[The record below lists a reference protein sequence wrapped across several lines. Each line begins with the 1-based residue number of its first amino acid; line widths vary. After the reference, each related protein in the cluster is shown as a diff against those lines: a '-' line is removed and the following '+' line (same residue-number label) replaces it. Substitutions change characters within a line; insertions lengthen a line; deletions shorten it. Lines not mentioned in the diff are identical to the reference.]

1 MGSGDWN
8 DGMNRVGHGGR
19 GESVWLAWFLCRVVA
34 DFAPL
39 ALARGER
46 GRAQRWLDAAA
57 GWREALQG
65 PAWDGAW
72 YRRAFFD
79 DGSPLGAS
87 SNAEARIDL
96 IAQAWSVLGG
106 VAPATRQQQA
116 LLSAHTQLVDAEHGL
131 VRLLHPPLRH
141 QQPSAGYIQ
150 AYPPGVRENG
160 GQYTHAG
167 VWWLMAQVAHA
178 HTLPA
183 PQAGFDEAWR
193 TWCQLSPA
201 HRSAEPAQAAA
212 YGLEPYAVA
221 ADVYT
226 AAPFIGRG
234 GWSWYTGAAAWL
246 HRAALESVF
255 GLQFG
260 PQTLQLQ
267 PALPS
272 HWAQA
277 TLTLRREG
285 RSLHFTLLRGA
296 PPQGAELLQPGAPL
310 HWQDLQGEHRF
321 VVPLPR

>member
-39 ALARGER
+39 AAARGER

-87 SNAEARIDL
+87 GNAEARIDL
-96 IAQAWSVLGG
+96 IAQAWAVLSG
-106 VAPATRQQQA
+106 VAPPARQQQA
-116 LLSAHTQLVDAEHGL
+116 LLSACTQLVDAEHGL

-160 GQYTHAG
+160 GLYTHAG

-178 HTLPA
+178 HTRPA
-183 PQAGFDEAWR
+183 PKAGFDAAWR

-201 HRSAEPAQAAA
+201 HRSAEPSQAAA

-260 PQTLQLQ
+260 PQTLQLR

-272 HWAQA
+272 HWPQA
-277 TLTLRREG
+277 TLTLRRDG
-285 RSLHFTLLRGA
+285 RTLHFTLLRGA
-296 PPQGAELLQPGAPL
+296 PPPGATLLHPGALL
-310 HWQDLQGEHRF
+310 HWQVLQGEHRF
-321 VVPLPR
+321 VVPLPV